1 MKPKLSNFKEF
12 ADKILQ
18 VAFDGND
25 LDGSDIQDIGVEC
38 GLLKEV
44 MATEPVMEIEEIYTE
59 IKRYYENIIKVA
71 NYKEH
76 QMASMIMLLAE
87 MIVEHEKLRQIG
99 S

>member
-1 MKPKLSNFKEF
+1 
-12 ADKILQ
+12 
-18 VAFDGND
+18 
-25 LDGSDIQDIGVEC
+25 
-38 GLLKEV
+38 
-44 MATEPVMEIEEIYTE
+44 MEIEEIYTE